1 MTSVASV
8 LRYPVK
14 SMLGVGVATA
24 SLGDS
29 GLVGD
34 RAWAL
39 VDLETGK
46 VASAKQPRL
55 WRRLLQVRVEQ
66 PVEDGPVVLVL
77 PDGTR
82 LQAGACGTDAALSR
96 FLDRPV
102 TMRSTREPGAQIDR
116 AVPEEVLARGVDA
129 EVDATLLELSQQVP
143 GQGFRDYAPVHLVTD
158 ATLDALGAVIGHVVD
173 PGVLRPNLLLSTPD
187 THGYVEDDW
196 AGRELTIGAQ
206 VRLQV
211 FMPAPRCAVPTLQHG
226 DVPAVPDVLRTLLK
240 HHRKPVEG
248 FGLLPVAGVYAR
260 VLTGGTIGAGDPV
273 QIRPS

>member
-1 MTSVASV
+1 VTSVASV

-14 SMLGVGVATA
+14 SMLGVGVAAA
-24 SLGDS
+24 SLGPS

-39 VDLETGK
+39 VDDATGK

-66 PVEDGPVVLVL
+66 PAEDGRVVLLL

-82 LQAGACGTDAALSR
+82 LQAGAAGTDAALSR
-96 FLDRPV
+96 FVGRPV

-116 AVPEEVLARGVDA
+116 ALPEEVLARGVDA
-129 EVDATLLELSQQVP
+129 EVDATVLELSQQVP
-143 GQGFRDYAPVHLVTD
+143 GQGFRDYAPVHLVTT
-158 ATLDALGAVIGHVVD
+158 ATLDAVGAGTGRAVD
-173 PGVLRPNLLLSTPD
+173 ARVLRPNLVLSTPD
-187 THGYVEDDW
+187 AQGYVEDDW
-196 AGRELTIGAQ
+196 TSRQLTIGE
-206 VRLQV
+206 VVLQV

-226 DVPAVPDVLRTLLK
+226 EVPAAPEVLRTLGQQ
-240 HHRKPVEG
+240 HRRPVEG

-260 VLTGGTIGAGDPV
+260 VLTGGTVRAGHPV
-273 QIRPS
+273 QVGPA